1 MTNNL
6 FSPKLISASLWL
18 IGLRS
23 SIFRDIVIDGFLD
36 KELPQNLETEQAA
49 RDDKMGYQHNNP
61 IEQKKPKPLEL
72 VSPTNLLGHK
82 FFKSAAFL
90 SSSKSLREIHRL
102 CIGRAPIIMIS
113 SLERSGSEV
122 SLTGLCLAG
131 SFYFPR
137 LLGSEKRNL

>member
-1 MTNNL
+1 M
-6 FSPKLISASLWL
+6 WL

-90 SSSKSLREIHRL
+90 SSSKSLREIHGLR
-102 CIGRAPIIMIS
+102 IGKAPIINMP
-113 SLERSGSEV
+113 SLERSVSAV
-122 SLTGLCLAG
+122 SLTGLYPAG
-131 SFYFPR
+131 FFNSAQP
-137 LLGSEKRNL
+137 